1 MFSFDTNLDDGG
13 ADMTGTKGAESGFV
27 GDVDAEEE
35 AVDNEFEGL
44 GRYNCNFL
52 NDCTFDNLLCQKKIK
67 RSRKSSRPEENIQP
81 GYMHV
86 HTTAPGSYCH
96 SSSSGEAVHRR
107 RGLLATSSETE

>member
-1 MFSFDTNLDDGG
+1 MDGSVLVKSEAVDQLPIYIIDVFNFATNLDDGG

-52 NDCTFDNLLCQKKIK
+52 NDCTF
-67 RSRKSSRPEENIQP
+67 
-81 GYMHV
+81 
-86 HTTAPGSYCH
+86 
-96 SSSSGEAVHRR
+96 
-107 RGLLATSSETE
+107 